1 MKKNLLLRSVSLCF
15 SVLTFALLLSACGS
29 KGSESPSASQSD
41 AVSSLPDHEI
51 CIEDLQFID
60 RNDTLYVYTGDE
72 VVDGTVW
79 SADHC
84 VQMEVVE
91 GVCRQF
97 FFFDENQYLSCR
109 FSNQHK
115 VFYDKHGDEITEQ
128 QYMQQYPAEANAL
141 QRRHAAII
149 ETIISK
155 QKK

>member
-1 MKKNLLLRSVSLCF
+1 MKKNLLLRLASLCF
-15 SVLTFALLLSACGS
+15 SVLTFTFLFSACGS
-29 KGSESPSASQSD
+29 NSGESSSAPQADSI
-41 AVSSLPDHEI
+41 SSLPSHEI
-51 CIEDLQFID
+51 CIEDLQYVD
-60 RNDTLYVYTGDE
+60 RNDSLYVYIGDE

-84 VQMEVVE
+84 VQMEVVD